1 MMKCWNDDYG
11 DDDDD
16 HKDDDHKDDD
26 HVAMAIWDEMGRDGM
41 RQTLTMRI
49 KRDLVVGTRPTY
61 PPTYS
66 LRLRVYT
73 ATHTKTRATHWQ
85 WQGMAACLA
94 LPCPAML
101 EDTSPTSPSNSLY
114 LSIHLPVNRIE
125 SNRIEPN
132 RMGRCKAEK
141 SKPPPSAPPTGA
153 IHWKLGLGKP
163 RGIIVKTFGNE

>member
-1 MMKCWNDDYG
+1 MKCWNDDYG

-114 LSIHLPVNRIE
+114 LSIHLSVNRIE
-125 SNRIEPN
+125 SNRAESNGKVQSGKKQIPVLRSPN
-132 RMGRCKAEK
+132 GSDTLEIGIGET
-141 SKPPPSAPPTGA
+141 TG
-153 IHWKLGLGKP
+153 GLS
-163 RGIIVKTFGNE
+163 